1 MFRYK
6 TIIGE
11 KLKSRTFERQKTEIK
26 IGCKIFNIMTLAGM
40 PESIKVRAAQ
50 VKYSGNNV

>member
-11 KLKSRTFERQKTEIK
+11 KLKARTFDRQKTEIK
-26 IGCKIFNIMTLAGM
+26 IGCKILNIMTLSGM
-40 PESIKVRAAQ
+40 PKSIRIKDPPIRKRAA
-50 VKYSGNNV
+50 